1 MDISSLY
8 SHLTADAQHYQELHR
23 SESAAQA
30 TDRWPLLK
38 EARPTLHGLREQDR
52 RET

>member
-8 SHLTADAQHYQELHR
+8 SQLTVDAQRYQELHR
-23 SESAAQA
+23 SDLAAKA

-38 EARPTLHGLREQDR
+38 EVRGGLHGGREQDR
-52 RET
+52 SRM